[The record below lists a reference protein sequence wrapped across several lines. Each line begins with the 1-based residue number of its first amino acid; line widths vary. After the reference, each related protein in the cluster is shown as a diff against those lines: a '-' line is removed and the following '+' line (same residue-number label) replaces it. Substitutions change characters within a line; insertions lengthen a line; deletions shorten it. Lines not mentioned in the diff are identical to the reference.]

1 MASDN
6 DNIKGFAWDSF
17 SKTGKI
23 GYYLFY
29 KALSEFGGKNG
40 TDRNRDSDKKDGI
53 S

>member
-1 MASDN
+1 MKNNKNVQSY
-6 DNIKGFAWDSF
+6 AWDTF

-29 KALSEFGGKNG
+29 KALSEYGEHSG
-40 TDRNRDSDKKDGI
+40 TDNKGHNAEKDTI